1 MQVENKKKK
10 LTNAFPMEWVLGLVE
25 GLYSFVHLLMLTSS
39 QKLKKRLMVSYVAK
53 FESSDRL
60 KRVAKLFYRRLFGGG
75 QVGAPTWSEGTG
87 SIFAEYVLLASHNPY
102 LIIVSFVA
110 NYI

>member
-60 KRVAKLFYRRLFGGG
+60 K
-75 QVGAPTWSEGTG
+75 
-87 SIFAEYVLLASHNPY
+87 
-102 LIIVSFVA
+102 
-110 NYI
+110 